1 MLFPVEF
8 NDMDIDQL
16 IRAQIEKAL
25 ISLGVDSPRVVLEH
39 PGDLAHGDF
48 STNVAL
54 AYAKELSMNPREV
67 AEKIVAALHASG
79 ENNLVREITIA
90 GPGFINFYLSDEFF
104 TQTTQKIAHLK
115 DVWGANETLAGKK
128 VMVEYTQ
135 PNPFKPFHIG
145 HLMSNAIGESVS
157 RLVEFSGATIVRA
170 NYQGDVGPH
179 VAKAIWYL
187 QKIKNE
193 TGSLLPKSLEGDSP
207 KHIIFQA
214 QYIGDCYVNGSDAY
228 ENNPESK
235 LEIDE
240 INKKIYEKTDPE
252 VNQIYDWGREVTL
265 EAFEKIYH
273 TLGTK
278 FDHYFFESEMAPIG
292 QAIVMDNIPKVFEV
306 SDGAIVFHAEKF
318 DPKLHTRVFVNSK
331 GLPTYET
338 KEIGLTVTKFEK
350 ENPDISIV
358 TTAIEQAEYMKVVE
372 KALSIIRPELQ
383 SRMKHI
389 THGMMRLASG
399 KMSSRKGNVVTG
411 ESLITDSRDV
421 VFEKIADRGFDE
433 TTREQIATAVG
444 VAALKY
450 SILKSSLGSD
460 IIYDFEKSISFE
472 GDSGPYLQYSA
483 IRAQAILKK
492 AEPMDLAPEAGSRAS
507 LPITTLERMLYRFP
521 LVVSRAREDYEP
533 HHVATYLTELAS
545 AFNQFYND
553 GVILDATNPTAPYK
567 LALVQAFFST
577 MKNGLWVLGIT
588 VPERM

>member
-1 MLFPVEF
+1 ME
-8 NDMDIDQL
+8 IDQL
-16 IRAQIEKAL
+16 LRTKIEHAL
-25 ISLGVDSPRVVLEH
+25 TLLGISSPKVVLEH

-54 AYAKELSMNPREV
+54 AHAKELAMNPREL
-67 AEKIVAALHASG
+67 AEKIVAKLHEAMDS
-79 ENNLVREITIA
+79 NLIRDIQIA
-90 GPGFINFYLSDEFF
+90 GPGFINFYLADSFF
-104 TQTTQKIAHLK
+104 ADTTKKILHQT
-115 DVWGANETLAGKK
+115 DVWGTNDELSGQK

-179 VAKAIWYL
+179 VAKAFYGM
-187 QKIKNE
+187 QKR
-193 TGSLLPKSLEGDSP
+193 GMPADMSAPASVL
-207 KHIIFQA
+207 A
-214 QYIGDCYVNGSDAY
+214 QYIGECYSQGSDAY
-228 ENNPESK
+228 DNDPEAK
-235 LEIDE
+235 KEIDE
-240 INKKIYEKTDPE
+240 INKKIYEKTNPKVNE
-252 VNQIYDWGREVTL
+252 VYDWGREVTL
-265 EAFEKIYH
+265 EAFEKIYS

-292 QAIVMDNIPKVFEV
+292 QKIVAENIPNVFEV
-306 SDGAIVFHAEKF
+306 SDGAVVFHAEKF

-411 ESLITDSRDV
+411 ESLIEDSRDV

-433 TTREQIATAVG
+433 ATREQIATAVG

-450 SILKSSLGSD
+450 SILRSSLGGD
-460 IIYDFEKSISFE
+460 IVYDFEKSISFE

-483 IRAQAILKK
+483 VRARTLLEKGAQKGML
-492 AEPMDLAPEAGSRAS
+492 PETLRPDGFAA
-507 LPITTLERMLYRFP
+507 TTLERLLYRLP
-521 LVVSRAREDYEP
+521 LVVSRARVSYEP
-533 HHVATYLTELAS
+533 HHVATYLTELAL

-567 LALVQAFFST
+567 LALTEAFFHT
-577 MKNGLWVLGIT
+577 MKNGLWVLGIV
-588 VPERM
+588 VPEKM